1 VSDKNKV
8 KELNKKIEAILIA
21 IPKEIM
27 SHNFYKELAEKS
39 QDESEKEMFEYLA
52 MQEKIHEN
60 KLKLLLKKLHRELE
74 SEKTKLEKN

>member
-1 VSDKNKV
+1 
-8 KELNKKIEAILIA
+8 
-21 IPKEIM
+21 
-27 SHNFYKELAEKS
+27 
-39 QDESEKEMFEYLA
+39 MFEYLA